1 MTIRA
6 ANNGGKQKGSLE
18 MAAFFMPE
26 RECLIKH
33 PAQQ

>member
-1 MTIRA
+1 MA
-6 ANNGGKQKGSLE
+6 ENKKGSLE